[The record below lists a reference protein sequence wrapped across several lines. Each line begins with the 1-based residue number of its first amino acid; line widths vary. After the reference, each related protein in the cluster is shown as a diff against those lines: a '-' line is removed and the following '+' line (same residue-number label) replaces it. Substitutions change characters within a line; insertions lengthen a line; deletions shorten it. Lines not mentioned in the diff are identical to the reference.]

1 MRLANWKKGRGFTLI
16 ELLVVIAIIAILIA
30 LLLPAVQQAR
40 EAARRTQCRN
50 SLKQLG
56 LALHNYHDVFNTF
69 PRGAF
74 GAGLSAAEPTCT
86 ANTGWGSEWEGHSV
100 HMMLLPYIDQAPVY
114 NRIDQNA
121 SWTRNCTG
129 NNPASM
135 NRVNAQTVKIP
146 AFNCASDNNMP
157 VADGT
162 NNYVF
167 STGPN
172 MGWTDNAGASIGMFS
187 RRFHKGMRD
196 ITDGTSNT
204 ICASE
209 LIKGDANNAT
219 YTFGSDYIR
228 GQAHIAPVTD
238 NSTYVTVAQ
247 LNAYSAQCAGGTANH
262 ISDAGRNWA
271 SPMMY
276 DTLFNTL
283 LPPNTKNHTCH
294 RCPGCGRGDAQGV
307 WPARSRHT
315 GGAHTLMGDGA
326 VRFISDNID
335 TVLYQGAGSINGN
348 ETLGEF

>member
-1 MRLANWKKGRGFTLI
+1 MSLSMKKKDRGFTLI

-69 PRGAF
+69 PRGSF
-74 GAGLSAAEPTCT
+74 GAYAAGTNGTCPP
-86 ANTGWGSEWEGHSV
+86 NLNGGWGSEWEGHSV

-114 NRIDQNA
+114 NKIDQNA
-121 SWTRNCTG
+121 TWTRDCATA
-129 NNPASM
+129 NPSSL
-135 NRVNAQTVKIP
+135 NSQNAQLVKIP

-172 MGWTDNAGASIGMFS
+172 MGWTGTAANSIGMFS
-187 RRFHKGMRD
+187 RRFHKGLRD
-196 ITDGTSNT
+196 VTDGSSNT

-209 LIKGDANNAT
+209 LIKGDVSNTT
-219 YTFGSDYIR
+219 YTFGTDYIR
-228 GQAHIAPVTD
+228 NQALTGVNA
-238 NSTYVTVAQ
+238 TYPTVAQ
-247 LNAYSAQCAGGTANH
+247 LNAYSTQCAGGTADH
-262 ISDAGRNWA
+262 RSDAGRNWA

-294 RCPGCGRGDAQGV
+294 NCAGCGRGDADGV

-326 VRFISDNID
+326 VKFISDNVD

-348 ETLGEF
+348 ETLGDF